1 MSSYVSQL
9 RTNMRRRSTGQL
21 ALAAVL
27 LVIGGVNWGI
37 YGLLNLDLVQSL
49 AGGEGAPF
57 ATIVYSLVGLAAL
70 YQMLFLRGIW
80 ERWGV
85 AIAKN

>member
-1 MSSYVSQL
+1 MKTL
-9 RTNMRRRSTGQL
+9 DT
-21 ALAAVL
+21 LAAVL
-27 LVIGGVNWGI
+27 LVIGGVNWGL
-37 YGLLNLDLVQSL
+37 YGLMNLDLVQNL
-49 AGGEGAPF
+49 AGGEGAPL